1 MKPATLSVVVS
12 LAVFQLQLA
21 SAAPDPAAPASQPA
35 TPAPHAK
42 AVQAA
47 LVKVDKEI
55 KPEHYALV
63 EVDLDEDGRKDALA
77 LMNSQST
84 YSGTGGSTLFLLR
97 ACKED
102 GKYTKVG
109 SVSVVRAPIYLRPTR
124 HHGLRDLLVTVSGG
138 GAEPGVAVLAFDGKC
153 YPKSPGEATAR
164 VEEKDKV
171 LFAEKSGAETQPAGD
186 K

>member
-1 MKPATLSVVVS
+1 MKPTVLPVVVS
-12 LAVFQLQLA
+12 LAVFQMA
-21 SAAPDPAAPASQPA
+21 SAAPEPAAPPSQPA
-35 TPAPHAK
+35 SPAAPHAK

-47 LVKVDKEI
+47 LAKVDKEI
-55 KPEHYALV
+55 KPEHYDLV

-102 GKYTKVG
+102 GKYHKVG
-109 SVSVVRAPIYLRPTR
+109 SVSVVRAPIYLRATR

-138 GAEPGVAVLAFDGKC
+138 GAEPGSAVLAFDGKC
-153 YPKSPGEATAR
+153 YPKSPGEVKAK

-171 LFAEKSGAETQPAGD
+171 LFADALLK
-186 K
+186 

>member
-1 MKPATLSVVVS
+1 MKPAVLPIVVS
-12 LAVFQLQLA
+12 LAVFQMV
-21 SAAPDPAAPASQPA
+21 SAAPDPAAPSSQPQPQPSS
-35 TPAPHAK
+35 PAPHAK

-109 SVSVVRAPIYLRPTR
+109 SVGVVHAPIYLRTTR

-153 YPKSPGEATAR
+153 YPKSPGEAAAK

-171 LFAEKSGAETQPAGD
+171 LFAEKSEADGS
-186 K
+186 

>member
-1 MKPATLSVVVS
+1 MKPTVLPVVVS
-12 LAVFQLQLA
+12 LAVFQMV
-21 SAAPDPAAPASQPA
+21 SAAPDPAAPPSQPQPSS
-35 TPAPHAK
+35 PAPHAK

-55 KPEHYALV
+55 KPEHYDLV
-63 EVDLDEDGRKDALA
+63 EVDLDEDGRKDVLA

-109 SVSVVRAPIYLRPTR
+109 SVSVVHAPIYLRTTR
-124 HHGLRDLLVTVSGG
+124 HHGLRDLLVSVRGG
-138 GAEPGVAVLAFDGKC
+138 GAEPGTAVLAFDGKC
-153 YPKSPGEATAR
+153 YPKSPGEPTAK
-164 VEEKDKV
+164 VEEKDVV
-171 LFAEKSGAETQPAGD
+171 LFAEKSGADGS
-186 K
+186 

>member
-1 MKPATLSVVVS
+1 MKPAVLPVVVS
-12 LAVFQLQLA
+12 LAVFQMV
-21 SAAPDPAAPASQPA
+21 SAAPDPAAPPSQPQPQPSS
-35 TPAPHAK
+35 PAPHAK

-109 SVSVVRAPIYLRPTR
+109 SVGVVHAPIYLRTTR

-153 YPKSPGEATAR
+153 YPKSPGEITAK

-171 LFAEKSGAETQPAGD
+171 LFAEKSGADGS
-186 K
+186 

>member
-1 MKPATLSVVVS
+1 MKPTVLPVVVS
-12 LAVFQLQLA
+12 LAVFQMA
-21 SAAPDPAAPASQPA
+21 SAAPEPAAPPSEPASPA
-35 TPAPHAK
+35 APHAK

-55 KPEHYALV
+55 KPEHYDLV

-102 GKYTKVG
+102 GKYHKVG
-109 SVSVVRAPIYLRPTR
+109 SVSVVRAPIYLRTTR

-138 GAEPGVAVLAFDGKC
+138 GAEPGSAVLAFDGKC
-153 YPKSPGEATAR
+153 YPKSPGEATAK
-164 VEEKDKV
+164 VGEKDKV
-171 LFAEKSGAETQPAGD
+171 LFADALLK
-186 K
+186 

>member
-1 MKPATLSVVVS
+1 MKPTVLPVVVS
-12 LAVFQLQLA
+12 LALFQLV
-21 SAAPDPAAPASQPA
+21 PAAIGSP
-35 TPAPHAK
+35 PAPHAK

-55 KPEHYALV
+55 KPEHYDLV
-63 EVDLDEDGRKDALA
+63 EVDLDEDGRKDVLA

-109 SVSVVRAPIYLRPTR
+109 SVSVVHAPIYLRASR
-124 HHGLRDLLVTVSGG
+124 HHGLRDLLVSVRGG
-138 GAEPGVAVLAFDGKC
+138 GAEPGTAVLAFDGKC
-153 YPKSPGEATAR
+153 YPKSPGEATAK
-164 VEEKDKV
+164 VEEKDAV
-171 LFAEKSGAETQPAGD
+171 LFADPQAPKAEGEGSGEKVTSKE
-186 K
+186 